1 MNAELNLTKPEARD
15 TLAVAGHLIACYLS
29 ARAGLKQ
36 LGILRTERT
45 LQGDFAEWLVAHLLD
60 LKLSP
65 SSVERHIDA
74 TDAAGRTYQIKSRIV
89 TGMSESTS
97 FDFRASELA
106 FDFLI
111 AVFFDQSFDVFAVLR
126 IPRDVVAALSHQTAS
141 TLRFRWSRACADDSR
156 IERVF
161 WRRSART
168 IASTN
173 DT

>member
-1 MNAELNLTKPEARD
+1 MNANLHFTKAEARD
-15 TLAVAGHLIACYLS
+15 AFAVAGHLIRCYLS

-36 LGILRTERT
+36 LGVLRTERT

-60 LKLSP
+60 LQLSP
-65 SSVERHIDA
+65 STVEKHVDA
-74 TDAAGRTYQIKSRIV
+74 KDAAERTYQIKSRIV
-89 TGMSESTS
+89 TSMSQNTS

-111 AVFFDQSFDVFAVLR
+111 AVFFDQSFDVLAVLR
-126 IPRDVVAALSHQTAS
+126 IPRDVVTALSHQTAS
-141 TLRFRWSRACADDSR
+141 TLRFRWNRACGNDSR

-161 WRRSART
+161 WRPSSPDLP
-168 IASTN
+168 STN